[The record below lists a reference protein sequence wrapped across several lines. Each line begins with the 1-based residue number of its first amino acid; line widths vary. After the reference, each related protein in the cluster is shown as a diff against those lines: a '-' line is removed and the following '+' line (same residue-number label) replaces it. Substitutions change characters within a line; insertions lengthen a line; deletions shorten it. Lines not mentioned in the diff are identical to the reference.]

1 MLCIAVA
8 CRNKYNKKIGEIYML
23 GFIIGLFLGAFIGVC
38 VMCLC
43 NAASKADEQMEEHMD
58 DEKKKQGIGDIL
70 NENYINENNI
80 DSEHRIESVIND
92 CKVTI
97 FFSKNKNNQ
106 VERNVLENLLDT
118 FENRMKAQIGC

>member
-1 MLCIAVA
+1 M
-8 CRNKYNKKIGEIYML
+8 
-23 GFIIGLFLGAFIGVC
+23 
-38 VMCLC
+38 
-43 NAASKADEQMEEHMD
+43 
-58 DEKKKQGIGDIL
+58 

-97 FFSKNKNNQ
+97 YFSKSRNLQ

-118 FENRMKAQIGC
+118 FENRMESQIGC

>member
-1 MLCIAVA
+1 
-8 CRNKYNKKIGEIYML
+8 
-23 GFIIGLFLGAFIGVC
+23 
-38 VMCLC
+38 
-43 NAASKADEQMEEHMD
+43 
-58 DEKKKQGIGDIL
+58 L
-70 NENYINENNI
+70 NENYIKENNI

-97 FFSKNKNNQ
+97 CFSKNRNNH